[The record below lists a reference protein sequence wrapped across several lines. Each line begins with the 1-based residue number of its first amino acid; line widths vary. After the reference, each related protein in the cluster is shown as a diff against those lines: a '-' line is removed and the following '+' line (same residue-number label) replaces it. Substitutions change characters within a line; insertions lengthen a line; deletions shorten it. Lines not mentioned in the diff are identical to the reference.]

1 MIWWPWLIA
10 AFAAGGAVVFVTGFI
25 WILSSQN

>member
-10 AFAAGGAVVFVTGFI
+10 AFVAGGGLVGVVGFI
-25 WILSSQN
+25 WILSLQN